1 MRKPFF
7 ILFICML
14 AVSSAKAQST
24 YTEHLTDST
33 TGSGR
38 VVIVQDSVLHD
49 LVNNTGKYANI
60 NVATGGRGVNSGHG
74 KSRNS
79 RTAGTVGTRTRHKE
93 QGYRV
98 LVFTGNNTREGRLGA
113 EKMQRKAKA
122 TFAEL
127 SAYVQLRNSRW
138 VCLIGDFRKRE
149 DAENYMRRC
158 MSSGLSNE
166 VRIIRSEV
174 SVPD

>member
-1 MRKPFF
+1 MRKSLF
-7 ILFICML
+7 ILLMGML
-14 AVSSAKAQST
+14 AVSGTKAQST

-33 TGSGR
+33 IAGGR
-38 VVIVQDSVLHD
+38 VVIVQDSVVHD
-49 LVNNTGKYANI
+49 LVNNSGKYANV
-60 NVATGGRGVNSGHG
+60 NVATGMRSTRTRRGKTQGN
-74 KSRNS
+74 NA
-79 RTAGTVGTRTRHKE
+79 AGTMGTRTRHKE

-98 LVFTGNNTREGRLGA
+98 LVYTGSNTREGRLGA
-113 EKMQRKAKA
+113 ERMQRRAKA

-127 SAYVQLRNSRW
+127 SAYVQVRNSRW

-149 DAENYMRRC
+149 DAENYMRRSL
-158 MSSGLSNE
+158 SSGLSNE

>member
-1 MRKPFF
+1 MRKPF
-7 ILFICML
+7 ILLSIGML
-14 AVSSAKAQST
+14 AVSTTKAQST

-33 TGSGR
+33 ADGGR
-38 VVIVQDSVLHD
+38 VVIVQDSVVHD
-49 LVNNTGKYANI
+49 LVNNTGKYAHI
-60 NVATGGRGVNSGHG
+60 NVAAGGRGANSGRG
-74 KSRNS
+74 KSRNA
-79 RTAGTVGTRTRHKE
+79 RTAGTIGTRTRHKE

-98 LVFTGNNTREGRLGA
+98 LIFTGNNTREGCLGA
-113 EKMQRKAKA
+113 ERMQRKAKA

-138 VCLIGDFRKRE
+138 VCLIGDFRRRE
-149 DAENYMRRC
+149 DAENYMRRS